1 MRSARLSELTRAS
14 TLLLFTLYLRSADPR
29 LMLGMGVVI
38 GLGLLTKSSASLWVL
53 SGGLLIVLN
62 AWGAG
67 PGHPADL
74 SGDGVVGFDD
84 LLIVLSAWT
93 PM

>member
-1 MRSARLSELTRAS
+1 MKDLPVRR
-14 TLLLFTLYLRSADPR
+14 
-29 LMLGMGVVI
+29 VVI
-38 GLGLLTKSSASLWVL
+38 DDQHPRARDIGRFVY
-53 SGGLLIVLN
+53 LLIVLN